1 MKTLLFV
8 CNLLLCLGIT
18 GCRQNEKELKITAYV
33 NPFIGTDG
41 HGHCFP
47 GAILPFGGI
56 QLSPDNPHNGWDWTS
71 GYHYSDSII
80 SSFSHTHLSGTGIG
94 DLQDIRFLP
103 VSTTP
108 DTSISPAAYIQSG
121 YARFS
126 HRNEQAEP
134 GYYSVV
140 FDNGIKTELSVTNRC
155 GIHYYQ
161 YPANSAHALT
171 IDLTTARNW
180 DRTTE
185 TSIRKVNNR
194 TLEGYRKSQGWAND
208 QRVYFII
215 EFSQDCKVLAGYKKF
230 SPLENGQKITDKGCY
245 LYVDFGQKTNKILAK
260 ISISSANTEGAIANL
275 EKELSHWSFDK
286 VKRDANHAWKRQL
299 QKIKAEGRN
308 EADLENFYTAL
319 YHAYTAPYLFSD
331 VNGNYKGPDKE
342 IHSVHKHNQY
352 SVFSLWDTY
361 RAAHPLFTI
370 TQKKRVSDM
379 INSMLKHYDA
389 YGLLPVWELA
399 GNETFCM
406 IGNHAIPVIVDAYLK
421 GYKGFDPERA
431 YEAIRKSSLE
441 SHPKSDWETYNQYG
455 YYPFDLIPE
464 ESVSRTLESCYDDY
478 CVAQMA
484 KELGKKEDYNFF
496 SKRARAY
503 TSLFDPVTKL
513 MRGKD
518 SQGKWREPFDPFR
531 LSHAGTSGG
540 DYTEGN
546 AWQYVWHVQHDVD
559 SLIEMMGGNKAFTAK
574 LDSLFWL
581 ENNTVNT
588 GFVSDVTGLIGQY
601 AHGNEPSHHVAYLY
615 NYAGEFWKTQ
625 KLIREI
631 FDHFY
636 LPVSDGLCGNDDC
649 GQMSAWYLFSA
660 MGFYPVD
667 PISKEYII
675 GAPQL
680 KEMILRL
687 EGGKNFI
694 IRAEGLSEENKYV
707 KAVFLNG
714 KELKRFRIFHHEIT
728 DGGILEF
735 IMTDNPSKSFN

>member
-8 CNLLLCLGIT
+8 CSLLLCLGIT

-56 QLSPDNPHNGWDWTS
+56 QLSPDNPRNGWDWTS

-215 EFSQDCKVLAGYKKF
+215 EFSQDCEVLAGYKKF

-331 VNGNYKGPDKE
+331 VNALIKK
-342 IHSVHKHNQY
+342 ST
-352 SVFSLWDTY
+352 VF
-361 RAAHPLFTI
+361 
-370 TQKKRVSDM
+370 
-379 INSMLKHYDA
+379 INTT
-389 YGLLPVWELA
+389 
-399 GNETFCM
+399 N
-406 IGNHAIPVIVDAYLK
+406 
-421 GYKGFDPERA
+421 
-431 YEAIRKSSLE
+431 IR
-441 SHPKSDWETYNQYG
+441 YF
-455 YYPFDLIPE
+455 PF
-464 ESVSRTLESCYDDY
+464 
-478 CVAQMA
+478 
-484 KELGKKEDYNFF
+484 
-496 SKRARAY
+496 
-503 TSLFDPVTKL
+503 
-513 MRGKD
+513 
-518 SQGKWREPFDPFR
+518 
-531 LSHAGTSGG
+531 
-540 DYTEGN
+540 
-546 AWQYVWHVQHDVD
+546 
-559 SLIEMMGGNKAFTAK
+559 
-574 LDSLFWL
+574 
-581 ENNTVNT
+581 
-588 GFVSDVTGLIGQY
+588 
-601 AHGNEPSHHVAYLY
+601 
-615 NYAGEFWKTQ
+615 
-625 KLIREI
+625 
-631 FDHFY
+631 
-636 LPVSDGLCGNDDC
+636 
-649 GQMSAWYLFSA
+649 
-660 MGFYPVD
+660 
-667 PISKEYII
+667 
-675 GAPQL
+675 
-680 KEMILRL
+680 
-687 EGGKNFI
+687 
-694 IRAEGLSEENKYV
+694 
-707 KAVFLNG
+707 
-714 KELKRFRIFHHEIT
+714 
-728 DGGILEF
+728 GILTGQH
-735 IMTDNPSKSFN
+735 IPYSPSPKRNGYRI

>member
-8 CNLLLCLGIT
+8 CSLLLCLGIT

-56 QLSPDNPHNGWDWTS
+56 QLSPDNPRNGWDWTS

-215 EFSQDCKVLAGYKKF
+215 EFSQDCEVLAGYKKF

-484 KELGKKEDYNFF
+484 KALGKKEDYNFF